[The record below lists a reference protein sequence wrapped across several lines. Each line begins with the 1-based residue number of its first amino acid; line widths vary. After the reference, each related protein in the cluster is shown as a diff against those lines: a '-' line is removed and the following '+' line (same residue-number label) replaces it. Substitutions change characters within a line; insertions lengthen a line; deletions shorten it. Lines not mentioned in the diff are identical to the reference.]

1 MAKKGNELIPSGS
14 SDLFNGERQG
24 FFQQGRDKLDRP
36 YEKKWDNN
44 GVYTKQEELKSGEM
58 KYTIKVPKK

>member
-1 MAKKGNELIPSGS
+1 MAKKGNELIPFGS

-24 FFQQGRDKLDRP
+24 VFQQGFDKLGRP
-36 YEKKWDNN
+36 YEKKLDNN
-44 GVYTKQEELKSGEM
+44 GVFTKQEKLKSGDM